1 MSRNWQQRPLE
12 LAQAT
17 ALAEELRQPLCLACL
32 LCQRGLADA
41 EAARAFLDP
50 RLADGHSPWMLEG
63 MERAVDRLLRAQ
75 RDRERVAVW
84 GDYDV
89 DGVTSATLLLLL
101 FKSLGIKAEYHIPDR
116 IEDGYGLNRRG
127 LEQLWGRG
135 CRVVVSVDC
144 GVSACA
150 EALAARAMGLDL
162 IITDHHEPG
171 PELPQ
176 ALALLNPKTAPRYP
190 YAMLGGVGVAYKLA
204 LALLERASQGA
215 DEGLQ
220 DRMLELVALGT
231 VADVAPLDGE
241 NRAMVREGIRRLRA
255 TRFPGLAAL
264 AEVTGIDI
272 RRLDASGIGFGLAPS
287 LNAGGRIGDPRM
299 GVELLL
305 CQDRGKALE
314 LARLLD
320 AENQRRRSVERAVL
334 DQARPLAQ
342 ARVDAGARAI
352 LLGSPDWHP
361 GVVGLAASRLSE
373 AFCRPVG
380 VFSLQKGQSKGSLR
394 CRPPF
399 RLPEAL
405 QACSAHLQRFGGHA
419 VAAGATVADGA
430 FEAFRAEF
438 EAYALQA
445 LSEADLV
452 PSLRADLDLDLGQVG
467 EELMRGLSQLSPFGM
482 GNPKPVFVA
491 RGARLL
497 QGAKL
502 VGSQGEHL
510 KATARQGVRNLPCIG
525 FGLGAALA
533 GLDLGRPLDLAYQP
547 SWNEFMGRRELQL
560 ELKDIRQEA

>member
-1 MSRNWQQRPLE
+1 MNRAWQQRPLD
-12 LAQAT
+12 LPQAM
-17 ALAEELRQPLCLACL
+17 ALAEELRQPLWLASL
-32 LCQRGLADA
+32 LVQRGLADPA
-41 EAARAFLDP
+41 AARSFLDP
-50 RLADGHSPWMLEG
+50 RLSDGHSPWLLEG
-63 MERAVDRLLRAQ
+63 MDKAVERLLRAQ

-101 FKSLGIKAEYHIPDR
+101 FRSLGIQADYHIPDR

-127 LEQLWGRG
+127 LEQLLGQG
-135 CRVVVSVDC
+135 CRLVVSVDC

-204 LALLERASQGA
+204 LALLERAGQGGSEA
-215 DEGLQ
+215 LQ

-241 NRAMVREGIRRLRA
+241 NRALVREGIRRLRA

-264 AEVTGIDI
+264 AEVAGIDI
-272 RRLDASGIGFGLAPS
+272 RRLDASGIGFGLAPR
-287 LNAGGRIGDPRM
+287 LNAGGRIGDPRL

-305 CQDRGKALE
+305 CQERGKALE
-314 LARLLD
+314 LARGLD
-320 AENQRRRSVERAVL
+320 AENQRRRSVEKAVL
-334 DQARPLAQ
+334 DQARPMAQ

-352 LLGSPDWHP
+352 LIGSPDWHP
-361 GVVGLAASRLSE
+361 GVVGLAASRLAE
-373 AFCRPVG
+373 AFNRPVG
-380 VFSLQKGQSKGSLR
+380 VFSLQPGQAKGSLR

-399 RLPEAL
+399 RLPDAL
-405 QACSAHLQRFGGHA
+405 EACSRHLLRFGGHA

-430 FEAFRAEF
+430 FEAFRADF
-438 EAYALQA
+438 EAYALRA

-452 PSLRADLDLDLGQVG
+452 PSLRVDLDLELGQVG
-467 EELMRGLSQLSPFGM
+467 EELMKGLSLLSPFGM

-491 RGARLL
+491 RAARLL
-497 QGAKL
+497 PGAKG
-502 VGSQGEHL
+502 VGGQGEHL

-525 FGLGAALA
+525 FGQGADLA
-533 GLDLGRPLDLAYQP
+533 RLDLSRPLDLAFQP
-547 SWNEFMGRRELQL
+547 SWNEFMGRKELQL